1 MISEQEAIER
11 VKAWLDEENIP
22 IKNRQATVSVKVYK
36 VVFPPPKDTLGGDF
50 TLTVDAETGEVLE
63 VTIER

>member
-11 VKAWLDEENIP
+11 AKAWLDEENMP

-36 VVFPPPKDTLGGDF
+36 VVFPPPKDTLGGDGRCG
-50 TLTVDAETGEVLE
+50 DG
-63 VTIER
+63 